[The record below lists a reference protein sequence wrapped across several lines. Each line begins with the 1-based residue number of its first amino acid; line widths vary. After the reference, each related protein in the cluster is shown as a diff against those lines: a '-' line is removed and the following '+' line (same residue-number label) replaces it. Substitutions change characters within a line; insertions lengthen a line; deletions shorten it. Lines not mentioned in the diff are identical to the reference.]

1 MCPRTDIIKKVNFSD
16 KFVIFQPTEGDIS
29 QVFLFF
35 SQTADISANSDSF
48 SAKLLIYQPNS
59 IPFQP
64 NYSYISQLR
73 SLFSQTTHISAKLDP
88 FSAKLLL
95 YQPNSI
101 PFQPNSIPFQ
111 PNYSYISQTRSFSA
125 KLLLYQPIPPSK
137 TKIHRTIGNGLT
149 QLSIFPKIRH
159 PSFVQINLFSF
170 YLTAF

>member
-35 SQTADISANSDSF
+35 SQTADISANSASF
-48 SAKLLIYQPNS
+48 SAKLLIY
-59 IPFQP
+59 
-64 NYSYISQLR
+64 
-73 SLFSQTTHISAKLDP
+73 
-88 FSAKLLL
+88 
-95 YQPNSI
+95 
-101 PFQPNSIPFQ
+101 QPNSIPFQ

-149 QLSIFPKIRH
+149 QLSIFPKIRR

>member
-35 SQTADISANSDSF
+35 SQTADISANSASF

-64 NYSYISQLR
+64 NFSYISQLR
-73 SLFSQTTHISAKLDP
+73 SLF
-88 FSAKLLL
+88 
-95 YQPNSI
+95 
-101 PFQPNSIPFQ
+101 
-111 PNYSYISQTRSFSA
+111 SQTRSFSA

-149 QLSIFPKIRH
+149 QLSIFPKIRR